1 TIFPST
7 GRSRR
12 CSRASTRQR
21 RDCRWSTSSRVGEE
35 LDEIRDVVVDRL
47 PAPAFVLVG
56 NPNNSMACSPS
67 RSCLSMPQKFSLRST
82 FPNCS
87 RQLDATWLR
96 HAGEINPIEAT
107 ATSIAALFRFF
118 IVHDNQPLNI
128 APQN

>member
-1 TIFPST
+1 M
-7 GRSRR
+7 
-12 CSRASTRQR
+12 
-21 RDCRWSTSSRVGEE
+21 
-35 LDEIRDVVVDRL
+35 RDVVVDRL

-56 NPNNSMACSPS
+56 NPNNSMAWSPPVHVAVCRKS
-67 RSCLSMPQKFSLRST
+67 SPYVST

-118 IVHDNQPLNI
+118 IVRDNQPLNI